1 MQALEEKLQYHFK
14 NPALLEEAL
23 RHSSYANEHR
33 GANFFS
39 NERLEFLGDSV
50 LGFVT
55 AEYLFAKHPTAPEGE
70 LTRIRALLVCEDSLH
85 EVAQRLE
92 LGKYLKLG
100 NGEEG
105 CGGRTTVFED
115 PIDLGRNGR
124 TSLPVCLASHNPLDL
139 VILMLGT
146 NDMKHYFQ
154 NNAWSIGQG
163 VAQLLHLIQTYPYA
177 PNYSAPKVL
186 VVSPIHI
193 GPDVAH
199 SPFGSFQPEAIE
211 ISKGLAAEM
220 QRVAEQAGCAFFD
233 AAAVAGPCDEDS
245 IHMDAA
251 NHAALARALEPLVH
265 QLLD

>member
-100 NGEEG
+100 NGEES
-105 CGGRTTVFED
+105 CGGRTRPSILADATEAVFAAVYLDGGISAASALIHRVLLDTEREEVAEEKRRD
-115 PIDLGRNGR
+115 YKTILQEIIQQNPEEHISYEVTEEEGEAHHKTFTADVMLNG
-124 TSLPVCLASHNPLDL
+124 
-139 VILMLGT
+139 
-146 NDMKHYFQ
+146 Q
-154 NNAWSIGQG
+154 SIG
-163 VAQLLHLIQTYPYA
+163 T
-177 PNYSAPKVL
+177 
-186 VVSPIHI
+186 
-193 GPDVAH
+193 
-199 SPFGSFQPEAIE
+199 GSGQ
-211 ISKGLAAEM
+211 SKKE
-220 QRVAEQAGCAFFD
+220 AEQA
-233 AAAVAGPCDEDS
+233 AAKEAIGLMGYETD
-245 IHMDAA
+245 
-251 NHAALARALEPLVH
+251 
-265 QLLD
+265 